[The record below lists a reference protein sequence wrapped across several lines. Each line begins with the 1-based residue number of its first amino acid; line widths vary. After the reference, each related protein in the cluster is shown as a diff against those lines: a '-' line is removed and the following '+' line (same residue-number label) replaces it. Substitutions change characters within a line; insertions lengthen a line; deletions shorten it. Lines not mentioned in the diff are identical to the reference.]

1 MTGQNRSGCGR
12 TFVAILLI
20 GLCLGALGAIWAL
33 TSIPAQTLALF
44 GPPAPTLGTVQR
56 LTYGAQ
62 LLLYQD
68 DLLTPRQADAGVQT
82 FDIAPGETVN
92 LITFRLQEDGLIR
105 NADALRLYLIYA
117 GLDTRIQAGQYQLS
131 AAQSA
136 LEIAQQLREAVPNE
150 LIFGVL
156 AGWRAEEIAASLPYS
171 GLNITPEQFLLV
183 VYQPGLS
190 GLPEPWRSMV
200 SLEGFLMPGQYPV
213 ERSISAEELILPMLM
228 HFDQEVGDDLRQR
241 YAAQGFDVR
250 EAVILAS
257 IVEREAVMQ
266 DEQAVIASVFLNRL
280 QQGMRL
286 ESDPTVQYAV
296 GYDAGRGGWW
306 VNPLT
311 AADLAIDSP
320 YNTYRVY
327 GLPPGPIANPGLQA
341 LQAVAY
347 PAQTNYF
354 YFRARCDGSGRHA
367 FAVTYE
373 EHLQNGCR

>member
-1 MTGQNRSGCGR
+1 MAGQQASGCSR
-12 TFVAILLI
+12 TVLVILLI
-20 GLCLGALGAIWAL
+20 GFCFVGLAAVWAL
-33 TSIPAQTLALF
+33 TSIPMRTQALF
-44 GPPAPTLGTVQR
+44 GPPAPALGTMQR

-62 LLLYQD
+62 LLLYQE
-68 DLLTPRQADAGVQT
+68 DLLTPRQVGASVQT

-92 LITFRLQEDGLIR
+92 LITFRLQQEGLIR

-117 GLDTRIQAGQYQLS
+117 GLDTRIQAGRYQLS

-136 LEIAQQLREAVPNE
+136 FEIAQDLRKAAPNE

-190 GLPEPWRSMV
+190 RLPEPWRSMV
-200 SLEGFLMPGQYPV
+200 SLEGFMMPGEYPV
-213 ERSISAEELILPMLM
+213 ERTMTAEDLILQMLVK
-228 HFDQEVGDDLRQR
+228 FDQQVGDDLRQR
-241 YAAQGFDVR
+241 YLEQGLDLR
-250 EAVILAS
+250 QAVTLAS
-257 IVEREAVMQ
+257 IVEREAVVD

-280 QQGMRL
+280 EQGMKL
-286 ESDPTVQYAV
+286 DSDPTVQYAV

-311 AADLAIDSP
+311 VADLEIGSP
-320 YNTYRVY
+320 YNTYRVR
-327 GLPPGPIANPGLQA
+327 GLPPGPIANPGLGA

-373 EHLQNGCR
+373 EHLKNACR

>member
-12 TFVAILLI
+12 TFVVILLI
-20 GLCLGALGAIWAL
+20 GSCLGALGAIWAL

-68 DLLTPRQADAGVQT
+68 DLLTPRQADAGLQT

-117 GLDTRIQAGQYQLS
+117 GLDTRIQAGRYQLS

-241 YAAQGFDVR
+241 YAAQGLDVR

>member
-12 TFVAILLI
+12 TFVVILLI
-20 GLCLGALGAIWAL
+20 GSCLGALGAIWAL

-117 GLDTRIQAGQYQLS
+117 GLDTRIQAGRYQLS

>member
-12 TFVAILLI
+12 TFVVILLI
-20 GLCLGALGAIWAL
+20 GSCLGALGAIWAL

-117 GLDTRIQAGQYQLS
+117 GLDTRIQAGRYQLS

-241 YAAQGFDVR
+241 YAAQGLDVR

>member
-1 MTGQNRSGCGR
+1 MTGQSRSGCAR
-12 TFVAILLI
+12 TFVVILLI
-20 GLCLGALGAIWAL
+20 GSCLGALGAIWAL

-117 GLDTRIQAGQYQLS
+117 GLDTRIQAGRYQLS

-228 HFDQEVGDDLRQR
+228 QKL
-241 YAAQGFDVR
+241 
-250 EAVILAS
+250 S
-257 IVEREAVMQ
+257 
-266 DEQAVIASVFLNRL
+266 
-280 QQGMRL
+280 
-286 ESDPTVQYAV
+286 P
-296 GYDAGRGGWW
+296 GRK
-306 VNPLT
+306 
-311 AADLAIDSP
+311 
-320 YNTYRVY
+320 
-327 GLPPGPIANPGLQA
+327 
-341 LQAVAY
+341 
-347 PAQTNYF
+347 
-354 YFRARCDGSGRHA
+354 
-367 FAVTYE
+367 
-373 EHLQNGCR
+373 